1 MKFSDYISRL
11 KGDKKIWIVIFVMSF
26 ISILVVYSSTGALA
40 FRRSNGNTSFYI
52 FRQVM
57 VQLGGFMFIL
67 LMIKYIKVKYYNK
80 YANLALV
87 AAVGFILLGILIGRG
102 SGRTIPLGFFSFQP
116 AELAKVAVM
125 MWVARILSNTGETD
139 AAKRASFFKIVGGM
153 LLLTVLLLKVN
164 FSSAVLLMT
173 TAFIMMYVAQIP
185 ARYLGSAILI
195 ALVVSVSLFLVRKQL
210 PEIIYKGTRVET
222 VFNRVDRYISGKD
235 PKQDE
240 GLTQDEFAKI
250 AIYNGG
256 FFGVG
261 VGKGDISN
269 RMSAAYNDFVFAI
282 IVEEYGIFFA
292 AFIVLLYL
300 IILTRGLMII
310 KACKRT
316 FPLFLATGA
325 VTLLLLQA
333 LVNMGVSS
341 GAIPV
346 TGQPLPWI
354 SWGGTSQIFTAIVF
368 GFLLSISAENQAE
381 MLKQDT
387 EEPGEEED
395 YSEEEI
401 EFPPLNLKL

>member
-52 FRQVM
+52 FRQVI
-57 VQLGGFMFIL
+57 VQMIGFMFIL
-67 LMIKYIKVKYYNK
+67 LMLKFVRIKLYNK
-80 YANLALV
+80 YANLALM

-116 AELAKVAVM
+116 AELAKVAVI
-125 MWVARILSNTGETD
+125 MWVARILSGTGESED
-139 AAKRASFFKIVGGM
+139 SRRKSFFKI
-153 LLLTVLLLKVN
+153 LLVMGLMALLLLKVN
-164 FSSAVLLMT
+164 FSSAVLLMS
-173 TAFIMMYVAQIP
+173 TAFVMMFVAQMP
-185 ARYLGSAILI
+185 LRYLGGTMLAGLIL
-195 ALVVSVSLFLVRKQL
+195 AVSLFLVRKQL
-210 PEIIYKGTRVET
+210 PEIVYKGTRVET
-222 VFNRVDRYISGKD
+222 VFNRIERYISGSD

-282 IVEEYGIFFA
+282 IVEEYGLFFA

-316 FPLFLATGA
+316 FPLYLATGA
-325 VTLLLLQA
+325 VTMLMMQA

-354 SWGGTSQIFTAIVF
+354 SWGGTSQVFTAFIF

-381 MLKQDT
+381 MFKQDDVT
-387 EEPGEEED
+387 ESGED
-395 YSEEEI
+395 DDFSEEEI
-401 EFPPLNLKL
+401 LLSNLEH

>member
-52 FRQVM
+52 FRQVI
-57 VQLGGFMFIL
+57 VQMIGFMFIL
-67 LMIKYIKVKYYNK
+67 LMLKFVRIKLYNK
-80 YANLALV
+80 YANLALM

-116 AELAKVAVM
+116 AELAKVAVI
-125 MWVARILSNTGETD
+125 MWVARILSNTGESD
-139 AAKRASFFKIVGGM
+139 ESRRKSFFKI
-153 LLLTVLLLKVN
+153 LLVMGLLALLLLKVN
-164 FSSAVLLMT
+164 FSSAVLLMA
-173 TAFIMMYVAQIP
+173 TAFIMMFVAQMP
-185 ARYLGSAILI
+185 LRYLGGTVLI
-195 ALVVSVSLFLVRKQL
+195 GLVLAVSLFLVRKQL
-210 PEIIYKGTRVET
+210 PEIVYKGTRVET
-222 VFNRVDRYISGKD
+222 VFNRIDRYISGSD
-235 PKQDE
+235 SKQDE

-282 IVEEYGIFFA
+282 IVEEYGLFVA

-316 FPLFLATGA
+316 FPLYLATGA
-325 VTLLLLQA
+325 VTMLMMQA

-354 SWGGTSQIFTAIVF
+354 SWGGTSQVFTAFIF

-381 MLKQDT
+381 MFKQDDVT
-387 EEPGEEED
+387 EPGDDED
-395 YSEEEI
+395 FSEEEI
-401 EFPPLNLKL
+401 LLSNFEH

>member
-52 FRQVM
+52 FRQVI
-57 VQLGGFMFIL
+57 VQMIGFMFIL
-67 LMIKYIKVKYYNK
+67 LMLKFVRIKTYNK

-87 AAVGFILLGILIGRG
+87 AAVGFILVGILIGKG

-116 AELAKVAVM
+116 AELAKVAVI
-125 MWVARILSNTGETD
+125 MWVARILSNTGESD
-139 AAKRASFFKIVGGM
+139 ESRRKSFFKI
-153 LLLTVLLLKVN
+153 LLVMGLLALLLLKVN
-164 FSSAVLLMT
+164 FSSAVLLMA
-173 TAFIMMYVAQIP
+173 TAFIMMFVAQMP
-185 ARYLGSAILI
+185 MRYLAGTMLVGLIL
-195 ALVVSVSLFLVRKQL
+195 AVSLFLVRKQL
-210 PEIIYKGTRVET
+210 PEIVYKGTRVET
-222 VFNRVDRYISGKD
+222 VFNRIDRYISGSD

-282 IVEEYGIFFA
+282 IVEEYGLFFA

-316 FPLFLATGA
+316 FPLYLATGA
-325 VTLLLLQA
+325 VTMLMMQA

-354 SWGGTSQIFTAIVF
+354 SWGGTSQVFTAFIF

-381 MLKQDT
+381 MFKQDDVS
-387 EEPGEEED
+387 EQSD
-395 YSEEEI
+395 DDDFSEEEI
-401 EFPPLNLKL
+401 LLSNLEH

>member
-11 KGDKKIWIVIFVMSF
+11 KGDRKIWLVIFVMSF
-26 ISILVVYSSTGALA
+26 ISLLVVYSSTGALA
-40 FRRSNGNTSFYI
+40 FRRLNGNTSFYI

-57 VQLGGFMFIL
+57 FQLAGFMVIL
-67 LMIKYIKVKYYNK
+67 IMIKYWNIRKYNK

-87 AAVGFILLGILIGRG
+87 LSIIFVVIGILIGRG
-102 SGRTIPLGFFSFQP
+102 SGRTIPLGFVSFQP
-116 AELAKVAVM
+116 AELAKVAII
-125 MWVARILSNTGETD
+125 MWVARMLSNMGESD
-139 AAKRASFFKIVGGM
+139 ESKRNTFFKILGG
-153 LLLTVLLLKVN
+153 LAVLGILLTMVN
-164 FSSAVLLMT
+164 FSSAVLILA
-173 TAFIMMYVAQIP
+173 TAFIVMFVGQVP
-185 ARYLGSAILI
+185 LRYLLGILLAGIIIFSSA
-195 ALVVSVSLFLVRKQL
+195 FLVRKSL

-222 VFNRVDRYISGKD
+222 VFNRVDRFITGKD
-235 PKQDE
+235 PKREE

-261 VGKGDISN
+261 IGKGDIAN

-282 IVEEYGIFFA
+282 IVEEYGLFFA

-316 FPLFLATGA
+316 FPLYLATGA
-325 VTLLLLQA
+325 VTMLLLQA

-354 SWGGTSQIFTAIVF
+354 SWGGTSQIFTAVIF

-381 MLKQDT
+381 LLRQVAVEEDT
-387 EEPGEEED
+387 EEDFEDEEM
-395 YSEEEI
+395 
-401 EFPPLNLKL
+401 LLTNLEH

>member
-52 FRQVM
+52 FRQVI
-57 VQLGGFMFIL
+57 VQMIGFMFIL
-67 LMIKYIKVKYYNK
+67 LMLKFVRIKLYNK
-80 YANLALV
+80 YANLALM

-116 AELAKVAVM
+116 AELAKVAVI
-125 MWVARILSNTGETD
+125 MWVARILSNTGESD
-139 AAKRASFFKIVGGM
+139 ESRRKSFFKI
-153 LLLTVLLLKVN
+153 LLVMGLLALLLLKVN
-164 FSSAVLLMT
+164 FSSAVLLMA
-173 TAFIMMYVAQIP
+173 TAFIMMFVAQMP
-185 ARYLGSAILI
+185 LRYLGGTVLI
-195 ALVVSVSLFLVRKQL
+195 GLVLAVSLFLVRKQL
-210 PEIIYKGTRVET
+210 PEIVYKGTRVET
-222 VFNRVDRYISGKD
+222 VFNRIDRYISGSD
-235 PKQDE
+235 SKQDE

-282 IVEEYGIFFA
+282 IVEEYGLFVA

-310 KACKRT
+310 CHWPCT
-316 FPLFLATGA
+316 YTH
-325 VTLLLLQA
+325 
-333 LVNMGVSS
+333 
-341 GAIPV
+341 
-346 TGQPLPWI
+346 
-354 SWGGTSQIFTAIVF
+354 
-368 GFLLSISAENQAE
+368 
-381 MLKQDT
+381 
-387 EEPGEEED
+387 
-395 YSEEEI
+395 
-401 EFPPLNLKL
+401 

>member
-52 FRQVM
+52 FRQVI
-57 VQLGGFMFIL
+57 VQMIGFMFIL
-67 LMIKYIKVKYYNK
+67 LMLKFVRIRTYNK

-87 AAVGFILLGILIGRG
+87 AAVGFILVGILIGKG

-116 AELAKVAVM
+116 AELAKVAVI
-125 MWVARILSNTGETD
+125 MWVARILSNTGESD
-139 AAKRASFFKIVGGM
+139 ESRRKSFFKI
-153 LLLTVLLLKVN
+153 LLVMGLLALLLLKVN

-173 TAFIMMYVAQIP
+173 TAFIMMFVAQMP
-185 ARYLGSAILI
+185 MRYLAGTV
-195 ALVVSVSLFLVRKQL
+195 LVVLILAVSLFLVRKQL
-210 PEIIYKGTRVET
+210 PEIVYKGTRVET
-222 VFNRVDRYISGKD
+222 VFNRIDRYISGSD

-282 IVEEYGIFFA
+282 IVEEYGLFFA

-316 FPLFLATGA
+316 FPLYLATGA
-325 VTLLLLQA
+325 VTMLMMQA

-354 SWGGTSQIFTAIVF
+354 SWGGTSQVFTAFIF

-381 MLKQDT
+381 MFKQDDLT
-387 EEPGEEED
+387 EPGD
-395 YSEEEI
+395 DGDFSEEEI
-401 EFPPLNLKL
+401 LLSNLEH